1 VSLSTDLT
9 DSDGLPAAKIRYRV
23 SENTR
28 RLVDFHLARTL
39 EAHQAAGAVRS
50 WIAGR
55 NHTSG
60 HNTGTARMGE
70 DPATSVVDRYGRA
83 HDVPNL
89 YVIDGSVFPTS
100 TGVNV
105 GATISALAKRTAVHL
120 VEQARHQAVGA

>member
-1 VSLSTDLT
+1 VLSGSLT
-9 DSDGLPAAKIRYRV
+9 DSDGLPAAEIHYRV

-28 RLVDFHLARTL
+28 RMVDFHLARTL
-39 EAHQAAGAVRS
+39 EAHEAAGATAAWVS
-50 WIAGR
+50 GR

-60 HNTGTARMGE
+60 HNTGTAKMGN

-89 YVIDGSVFPTS
+89 YIIDGSVFPTS

-105 GATISALAKRTAVHL
+105 GATISAMAKRTVTHL
-120 VEQARHQAVGA
+120 VRHARHQEVGA